1 MAFNIVKEI
10 AEIEDTR
17 SDDNVIRVSIVE
29 MGGRTKTLALDIRS
43 MWWPEDADDFVPTKK
58 GVTFRSLE
66 EAKILLS
73 AVKVAV
79 DEMEA
84 LEAAAGKAAPKRRPG
99 SPSRATGKV
108 VKTKP

>member
-58 GVTFRSLE
+58 GIMFRSLA
-66 EAKILLS
+66 EAKMLLL
-73 AVKVAV
+73 AVSTAV
-79 DEMEA
+79 DEMET